1 MSQRDSNQEDEMT
14 AIPAIGTRIWANVV
28 QPGMIVDLDGESFP
42 VEAVREGYDTITLVS
57 NGREV
62 KVDWA
67 ALIEVVGY
75 FNP

>member
-1 MSQRDSNQEDEMT
+1 MSKRDSNQEDRMT
-14 AIPAIGTRIWANVV
+14 ATPAIGTRIWASVV

-42 VEAVREGYDTITLVS
+42 VDATREGYDTITLVS

-62 KVDWA
+62 KVPWA
-67 ALIEVVGY
+67 SLLMVVGY

>member
-1 MSQRDSNQEDEMT
+1 MT
-14 AIPAIGTRIWANVV
+14 AIPAIGTRIWANLV
-28 QPGMIVDLDGESFP
+28 QPGMIVDLDGESFL
-42 VEAVREGYDTITLVS
+42 VDATREGYDTITLVS